1 MCAFRILVWIVQI
14 DYDKWFQLKLKVGL
28 SASGLFFISCNES
41 PLKMM
46 KNAFYFMSKTLFVL
60 EIFKFFSSL
69 FGNAQKL
76 PVKKA

>member
-60 EIFKFFSSL
+60 EIFKFFFSL
-69 FGNAQKL
+69 FGNAQKT
-76 PVKKA
+76 AC